1 MTQDSDL
8 GLAIDWF
15 GTRRSM
21 VQILPALVYATLSER
36 RLLRRFVDQFKAQTE
51 TLRPLLAE
59 RNIFFEL

>member
-1 MTQDSDL
+1 M
-8 GLAIDWF
+8 A
-15 GTRRSM
+15 
-21 VQILPALVYATLSER
+21 QILPALVYATLSER